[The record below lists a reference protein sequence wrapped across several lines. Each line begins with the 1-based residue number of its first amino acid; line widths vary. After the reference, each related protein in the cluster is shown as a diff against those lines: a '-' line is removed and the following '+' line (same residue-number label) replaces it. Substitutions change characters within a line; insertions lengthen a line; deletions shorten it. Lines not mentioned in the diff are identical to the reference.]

1 MNLIERECIYLNAK
15 LNPQTSTTHS
25 NVVIPSDTPINSCP
39 LSEGIWGSKV
49 SRVNVKINH
58 IPFICNAEAV
68 VCSVGF
74 PKLSPGTDAQHRG
87 KVEHC

>member
-15 LNPQTSTTHS
+15 PSLQTSTAHS
-25 NVVIPSDTPINSCP
+25 NVLIPSDTPINSCP
-39 LSEGIWGSKV
+39 LSGGIWSSKV
-49 SRVNVKINH
+49 SRVNVKISH

-74 PKLSPGTDAQHRG
+74 PKLAPGTDAQHHE